1 MTARP
6 VAEDAD
12 MQAVSKAT
20 SAEYLEQPILN
31 CFYKFKEVESILKV
45 ERW

>member
-1 MTARP
+1 MTARA
-6 VAEDAD
+6 VAQDANT
-12 MQAVSKAT
+12 QAVSKAA

-31 CFYKFKEVESILKV
+31 CFYKFKELESVLEV